1 MARLGGCSITLL
13 AALMAEGHACVS
25 LRAAPPPS
33 PSVVEGAVAARIAV
47 RVSAPRPAIARAGA
61 VPEAAAIAP
70 TGADV
75 QARMSADASAGA
87 PIVVHVIVALCDN
100 EHQGI
105 VPVPKALG
113 NGRDPAS
120 NLYWGARFGVR
131 AYFSREAGW
140 KTREVSRPADGRIL
154 ERAVFFERI
163 ERSGRLVPVYV
174 VADAWDGA
182 EIKAA
187 IGRFLEIAAGRSIEE
202 VRAGKSADAVAL
214 CAGGGAHAAA
224 FIGHDGL
231 MD

>member
-70 TGADV
+70 TGAEV

-105 VPVPKALG
+105 IPVPKSLG
-113 NGRDPAS
+113 NGREPAS
-120 NLYWGARFGVR
+120 NLYWGARYGVR
-131 AYFSREAGW
+131 TYLAREAGW
-140 KTREVSRPADGRIL
+140 KRCDVARPADARIL
-154 ERAVFFERI
+154 ERAVFFDRI
-163 ERSGRLVPVYV
+163 ARGVRTVPVYI

-182 EIKAA
+182 EIEAA
-187 IGRFLEIAAGRSIEE
+187 IVRFLELGAGRSVEE
-202 VRAGKSADAVAL
+202 VRA
-214 CAGGGAHAAA
+214 
-224 FIGHDGL
+224 
-231 MD
+231 